1 MTNEIKKTFKG
12 TLEVPGDKSIT
23 HRAVMIGSLSTGTTT
38 IYKPLIS
45 DDILRTIQCMKE
57 LGAYIHIEDERIV
70 IESGGLLSLNSPK
83 EALYT
88 GNSGTTTRLLTGL
101 IAGLKLNAEIKG
113 DSTIQKRPMNRIKI
127 PLEEMGAN
135 ISLINDEY
143 PPIRIQKSE
152 LTSITYEMPVAS
164 AQVKSAI
171 IFAALGAKGET
182 KIIEK
187 NISRNHTELMLA
199 DFGANIRVDNN
210 IITVKRTDYL
220 NAQEVR
226 VPGDISSA
234 AFLMVLAAIIPG
246 SDITIR
252 NVSLNE
258 TRNGIITIFKMI
270 DANMTVTVKNDDG
283 EPYGDIRVKYKNNL
297 KPFIINETL
306 IPKLID
312 EIPILTVLGLF
323 LNGKSTI
330 KDAEELRVKET
341 DRIVAVTN
349 ELKKFNASFNIFDD
363 GYEIIPT
370 NNLTQSIEQLK
381 SYSDHRIIMMLI
393 IMTIK
398 MNQKLNIDDM
408 SHLNVSYPNILDDID
423 SITKEVDYE

>member
-143 PPIRIQKSE
+143 PPIKIQKSE

-182 KIIEK
+182 KILEK

-370 NNLTQSIEQLK
+370 SDLTQSIEQLK

-398 MNQKLNIDDM
+398 MNQELNIDDI

>member
-45 DDILRTIQCMKE
+45 NDILRTIQCMKE
-57 LGAYIHIEDERIV
+57 LGAHIHIEDERIV

-135 ISLINDEY
+135 ISLINNEY
-143 PPIRIQKSE
+143 PPIKIQKSE
-152 LTSITYEMPVAS
+152 LTGITYEMPVAS

-270 DANMTVTVKNDDG
+270 DANMTVTVKNNDG

-349 ELKKFNASFNIFDD
+349 ELKKFNASFNTFDD

-370 NNLTQSIEQLK
+370 NDLTQSIEQLK

-398 MNQKLNIDDM
+398 MNQELNIDDI

>member
-70 IESGGLLSLNSPK
+70 IESGGLFSLNSPK

-143 PPIRIQKSE
+143 PPIKIQKSE

-210 IITVKRTDYL
+210 IIKVKRTDYL

-363 GYEIIPT
+363 GYEIIST
-370 NNLTQSIEQLK
+370 SDLTQSIEQLK

-398 MNQKLNIDDM
+398 MNQELNIDDI

>member
-57 LGAYIHIEDERIV
+57 LGAHIHIEDERIV

-113 DSTIQKRPMNRIKI
+113 DSTIKKRPMNRIKI

-135 ISLINDEY
+135 ISLINNEY
-143 PPIRIQKSE
+143 PPIKIQKSE
-152 LTSITYEMPVAS
+152 LTGITYEMPVAS

-270 DANMTVTVKNDDG
+270 DANMTVTVKNNDG
-283 EPYGDIRVKYKNNL
+283 EPYGDIRVQYKNNL

-306 IPKLID
+306 ITKLID
-312 EIPILTVLGLF
+312 EIPILTVHGIF

-370 NNLTQSIEQLK
+370 NDLTQSIEQLK

-398 MNQKLNIDDM
+398 MNQELNIDDI

>member
-143 PPIRIQKSE
+143 PPIKIQKSE

-252 NVSLNE
+252 SVSLNE

-370 NNLTQSIEQLK
+370 SDLTQSIEQLK

-398 MNQKLNIDDM
+398 MNQELNIDDI

>member
-143 PPIRIQKSE
+143 PPIKIQKSE

-370 NNLTQSIEQLK
+370 SDLTQSIEQLK

-398 MNQKLNIDDM
+398 MNQELNIDDI

>member
-1 MTNEIKKTFKG
+1 MTNKIKKTFKG
-12 TLEVPGDKSIT
+12 SLEVPGDKSIT
-23 HRAVMIGSLSTGTTT
+23 HRAVMIGSLSKGTTT

-45 DDILRTIQCMKE
+45 DDILKTIQCMRD
-57 LGAYIHIEDERIV
+57 LGARIHIEDERIV
-70 IESGGLLSLNSPK
+70 IESDGLSTLNSPK
-83 EALYT
+83 EVLYT
-88 GNSGTTTRLLTGL
+88 GNSGTTTRLITGL
-101 IAGLKLNAEIKG
+101 IAGLNLDAEIKG
-113 DSTIQKRPMNRIKI
+113 DSTIQKRPMNRIKF
-127 PLEEMGAN
+127 PLEKMGAN

-143 PPIRIQKSE
+143 PPIKIKKSH
-152 LTSITYEMPVAS
+152 LTGITYEMPVAS

-199 DFGANIRVDNN
+199 DFGANIIVADN
-210 IITVKRTDYL
+210 IIKVNKTDYL

-270 DANMTVTVKNDDG
+270 DANMTVTVKNNDG
-283 EPYGDIRVKYKNNL
+283 EPYGDIRIKYKENL
-297 KPFIINETL
+297 KPFMINETL

-398 MNQKLNIDDM
+398 MNQKLNIDDI
-408 SHLNVSYPNILDDID
+408 SHLNISYPNILDDID

>member
-57 LGAYIHIEDERIV
+57 LGAHIHIEDERIV

-135 ISLINDEY
+135 ISLINNEY
-143 PPIRIQKSE
+143 PPIKIQKSE
-152 LTSITYEMPVAS
+152 LTGITYEMPVAS

-270 DANMTVTVKNDDG
+270 DANMTVTVKNNDG

-349 ELKKFNASFNIFDD
+349 ELKKFNASFNTFDD

-370 NNLTQSIEQLK
+370 NDLTQSIEQLK

-398 MNQKLNIDDM
+398 MNQELNIDDI

>member
-57 LGAYIHIEDERIV
+57 LGAYIHIEDERII

-143 PPIRIQKSE
+143 PPIKIQKSE

-270 DANMTVTVKNDDG
+270 DANMTVTVKNNDG

-370 NNLTQSIEQLK
+370 NDLTQSIEQLK

-398 MNQKLNIDDM
+398 MNQELNIDDI

>member
-1 MTNEIKKTFKG
+1 MTNRIKKTFKG
-12 TLEVPGDKSIT
+12 SLEVPGDKSIT
-23 HRAVMIGSLSTGTTT
+23 HRAVMIGSLSKGTTT

-143 PPIRIQKSE
+143 PPIKIQKSE

-258 TRNGIITIFKMI
+258 TRNGIITIFKKI
-270 DANMTVTVKNDDG
+270 DANMTVTVKNNDG
-283 EPYGDIRVKYKNNL
+283 EPYGDIRIKYKENL
-297 KPFIINETL
+297 KPFMINETL

-330 KDAEELRVKET
+330 KDAQELRVKET